1 MKERAARELTTT
13 VISRPAA
20 EQVYQHVKGAF
31 PSARPCLAAKRSTP
45 ACSEPAGAETEGG
58 PFVDAASAP
67 LLYQRGLR
75 ARTRERRR
83 WEVPVGASSLNTEVL
98 CGVAL
103 LDPCRPT
110 AGLLSVRAMQP
121 CHLPQHSAQRA
132 LHHRDLRECVARVQ
146 RCTSALWTLGHSWA
160 RSRSASAARGA
171 VPPRCSIAAALSSGV
186 SVRRGWA

>member
-1 MKERAARELTTT
+1 VSRALSLVRAPAWPRSAAHPPALNLREQ
-13 VISRPAA
+13 RPRAGLLWM
-20 EQVYQHVKGAF
+20 QHL
-31 PSARPCLAAKRSTP
+31 R
-45 ACSEPAGAETEGG
+45 
-58 PFVDAASAP
+58 P